1 MCALV
6 CYPETGE
13 QRRMAEQAED
23 RVAQVYY
30 GGQAVIEG
38 VMIRGPEHMAVAVR
52 HPKGHIVTHSEEL
65 KGIYT
70 GRSRRIPGLRG
81 VVVLWETM
89 ALGMRALNFA
99 SKIAFE
105 EEDKDGKETEFPE
118 SVFWGTMAL
127 AIGFVVVIFFAGP
140 ILIANLL
147 EAFDV
152 HRFWIVAVE
161 GILRLV
167 LFVGYIWLIG
177 LVPDIRRVFQYH
189 GAEHMTIHA
198 FEANKPL
205 TVESVRP
212 FPKEHTRCGT
222 SFLLVVV
229 VVALI
234 TFFIFDLLVDE
245 GLWIRTASRIVLMPV
260 VAGVSYEILRFG
272 AKFAGNAFVKA
283 MFAPNIALQGLTTK
297 VPDDGQIEVAI
308 ASFQATLMAAG
319 MSEMT
324 DAEETAEAEEALAEA
339 PPLD

>member
-1 MCALV
+1 
-6 CYPETGE
+6 
-13 QRRMAEQAED
+13 MAESNED

-52 HPKGHIVTHSEEL
+52 HPKGHIVTHSEQL

-70 GRSRRIPGLRG
+70 GRSRRIPLLRG
-81 VVVLWETM
+81 IVVLWETM

-118 SVFWGTMAL
+118 RVFWGTMAL

-140 ILIANLL
+140 ILLANLL
-147 EAFDV
+147 EVFDV

-161 GILRLV
+161 GVLRLAM
-167 LFVGYIWLIG
+167 FVGYIALIG

-198 FEANKPL
+198 FEAQKPL
-205 TVESVRP
+205 TVEEIRP

-229 VVALI
+229 MVAMI
-234 TFFIFDLLVDE
+234 TFFIFDVLVDE
-245 GLWIRTASRIVLMPV
+245 GLMIRTASRLVFMPL
-260 VAGVSYEILRFG
+260 VAGVSYEILRLG
-272 AKFAGNAFVKA
+272 AKYGGQGFVKA
-283 MFAPNIALQGLTTK
+283 MFVPNIALQGLTTK

-319 MSEMT
+319 MAPSE
-324 DAEETAEAEEALAEA
+324 DPEQTAQAEEALAEA